1 MKNIWSI
8 ICEKSSIDA
17 QTNLLSLFNCIEEIQ
32 LTIDKDKMPKSDKL
46 VIPFNLQLISF
57 WTIEDG
63 TKDNSVEIKIDLI
76 DPKGKVLNEFP
87 VTLKAK
93 KGEKRLRSITNIQG
107 VQITEGGRYCYRILQ
122 KKGAKFEVASE
133 TPLDINLSFKIL
145 DNNLAD
151 R

>member
-17 QTNLLSLFNCIEEIQ
+17 QTNLLSLFNCVEEIQ
-32 LTIDKDKMPKSDKL
+32 LTIDKEKMPKSDKL

-57 WTIEDG
+57 WAIEDN
-63 TKDNSVEIKIDLI
+63 TKDNLAEIKIDLV
-76 DPKGKVLNEFP
+76 DPKGEILNEFP

-107 VQITEGGRYCYRILQ
+107 IQITEGGRYYYKVLQ
-122 KKGAKFEVASE
+122 KKGAKFEVISE
-133 TPLDINLSFKIL
+133 TPLDINLSYKIL
-145 DNNLAD
+145 DN
-151 R
+151 

>member
-17 QTNLLSLFNCIEEIQ
+17 QTNLLSLFNCVEEIQ

-46 VIPFNLQLISF
+46 VIPFNLQIISF
-57 WTIEDG
+57 WIIKDSS
-63 TKDNSVEIKIDLI
+63 KDNLTEIKIDLV
-76 DPKGKVLNEFP
+76 DPKGKILNEFL
-87 VTLKAK
+87 VTLKAG

-107 VQITEGGRYCYRILQ
+107 IQITEGGRYYYKVLQ

-133 TPLDINLSFKIL
+133 TPLDINLSYKIL
-145 DNNLAD
+145 DNNQSSK
-151 R
+151 